1 MSTRRDTALV
11 DRLSGYTSAV
21 EVGVG
26 RRHAV
31 AAGLVAAGVSVTATD
46 VVECDVPPEV
56 AFVQDDIVTVSE
68 RREPGAT
75 YHADVIYGLNLPPEL
90 HRPTLAVA
98 RGAGADFLFTTLG
111 GDPPVVPCDIE
122 SVADG
127 GTVYVARGDSR

>member
-1 MSTRRDTALV
+1 MSTRRDTALI

-31 AAGLVAAGVSVTATD
+31 AAGLVNAGVAVTVTD
-46 VVECDVPPEV
+46 VVECDVPPGV
-56 AFVQDDIVTVSE
+56 GFVQDDIVTASE
-68 RREPGAT
+68 RRDPGAT
-75 YHADVIYGLNLPPEL
+75 YDADAIYGLNLPPEL

-98 RGAGADFLFTTLG
+98 RGADTEFLFTTLG

-122 SVADG
+122 STADG
-127 GTVYVARGDSR
+127 GTLYVARGSDR